1 MERKWF
7 GTNWADIE
15 QTQQPRY
22 SNELKPW
29 KLDNEIKT
37 KGELA
42 LFLQSAIEEV
52 KNIKKPTKKEM
63 QWLKIACNDFVRIA
77 KQKGWVD

>member
-1 MERKWF
+1 MSKELVCPF
-7 GTNWADIE
+7 C
-15 QTQQPRY
+15 QQ
-22 SNELKPW
+22 ELETW

-37 KGELA
+37 KCELA

>member
-1 MERKWF
+1 MRKWF
-7 GTNWADIE
+7 GINWADIE

-22 SNELKPW
+22 SKELQPW
-29 KLDNEIKT
+29 NLDNEIKT

-52 KNIKKPTKKEM
+52 KNIEKPTKKDM

-77 KQKGWVD
+77 KLKGWTE

>member
-7 GTNWADIE
+7 GINWADIE

-22 SNELKPW
+22 SKELKQW

-52 KNIKKPTKKEM
+52 KNIDKPTKKDM

-77 KQKGWVD
+77 KLKGWVE

>member
-1 MERKWF
+1 MIRKWF
-7 GTNWADIE
+7 GINWVDIE

-22 SNELKPW
+22 LKELQPW
-29 KLDNEIKT
+29 NLDNEIKT
-37 KGELA
+37 KGGLA

-52 KNIKKPTKKEM
+52 KNLEKPTKKDM

-77 KQKGWVD
+77 KLKGWVE